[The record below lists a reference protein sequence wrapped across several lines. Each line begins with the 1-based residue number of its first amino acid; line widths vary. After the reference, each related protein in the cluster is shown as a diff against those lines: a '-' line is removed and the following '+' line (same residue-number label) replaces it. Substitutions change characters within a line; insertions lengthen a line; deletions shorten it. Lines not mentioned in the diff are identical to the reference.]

1 MAGVKSGGSQLII
14 DRNPEKTFNTVVDEN
29 REEERGKE
37 RERDRERER
46 ESISL
51 FIFAFSSFITLFCD
65 PSMTKVD
72 YGRVLPELIYSLETK
87 IYFFHGKFAEICT
100 VSEMRWRSIFAL

>member
-37 RERDRERER
+37 RERERER
-46 ESISL
+46 QGERARIYLTFHLCLLLFYYTFLRSL
-51 FIFAFSSFITLFCD
+51 ND
-65 PSMTKVD
+65 E
-72 YGRVLPELIYSLETK
+72 G
-87 IYFFHGKFAEICT
+87 
-100 VSEMRWRSIFAL
+100 